1 LSAIILKERITGPK
15 VFGIGLGLSGAL
27 VLSLYG
33 QSSSNGEDVLLGNFL
48 IFINAASYSYYL
60 ILIKKLTA
68 KYHPYDFIKWLFLFG
83 SVMVLPFGYNELS
96 VVDWENFPVYIWF
109 SIGFVI
115 VFATFGTYLLNP
127 MALRTLKATT
137 VSTFL
142 YLQPIF
148 AGLFAIAMGSDQL
161 DLVKGIAA
169 LLIFIGVYLVTKK

>member
-1 LSAIILKERITGPK
+1 MSTCFNIHLILSILTCYQLISVK
-15 VFGIGLGLSGAL
+15 LSIL
-27 VLSLYG
+27 FTST
-33 QSSSNGEDVLLGNFL
+33 F
-48 IFINAASYSYYL
+48 YYL

-68 KYHPYDFIKWLFLFG
+68 KYHPYDFIKWLFVFG
-83 SVMVLPFGYNELS
+83 SIMVFPFGYSELS
-96 VVDWENFPVYIWF
+96 VVEWGSFPAYIWF

-127 MALRTLKATT
+127 MALRNLKATT

-148 AGLFAIAMGSDQL
+148 AGLFAVFMGSDQI
-161 DLVKGIAA
+161 DTVKGLAA